1 MPGEFRKLWAFLR
14 RDVLVLLSY
23 RTAFV
28 ADLLNL
34 AFQTLVFSFVGGIVN
49 PSALPSY
56 GGENISYIAFVTVGI
71 ALGAFVQVGMGRVA
85 TALRNE
91 QLMGTLESLF
101 MTPSHPLT
109 IQAGLVVYD
118 LVYVP
123 VRTAIFLGIIVG
135 VFDVRFLPG
144 AIGPALVLLLLFMPF
159 VWGLGMVGA
168 SAILTFRRGAG
179 IMSLIGAGLAVG
191 SGAYFPI
198 TVFPGWVQNIAR
210 WSPITVAFEA
220 TRQALI
226 GGHGW
231 GRLSS
236 QMLYLAVTGVL
247 AMVAGLTFFRWA
259 INRELRLGSLG
270 HY

>member
-1 MPGEFRKLWAFLR
+1 MPRELRKLSAFLR
-14 RDVLVLLSY
+14 RDFLVLISY

-28 ADLLNL
+28 SDVVNL
-34 AFQTLVFSFVGGIVN
+34 AFQSLVFSFVGRIVN
-49 PSALPSY
+49 PSSLPSY
-56 GGENISYIAFVTVGI
+56 GGESVTYIAFVTVGI
-71 ALGAFVQVGMGRVA
+71 ALGAFLQVGMGRVA

-101 MTPSHPLT
+101 MTPTHPLT

-118 LVYVP
+118 LIYVP
-123 VRTAIFLGIIVG
+123 VRTAIFLTIIVG
-135 VFDVRFLPG
+135 IFDVRFIPG
-144 AIGPALVLLLLFMPF
+144 AIGPALVLLLVFMPF

-179 IMSLIGAGLAVG
+179 IMALLGAGLSVG

-198 TVFPGWVQNIAR
+198 TVFPQWLQDIAR

-226 GGHGW
+226 GGQAW
-231 GRLSS
+231 SRLASE
-236 QMLYLAVTGVL
+236 MLYLAVTGAF
-247 AMVAGLTFFRWA
+247 AMALGLMFFAWA
-259 INRELRLGSLG
+259 INRELRLGTLA

>member
-1 MPGEFRKLWAFLR
+1 MSSELRKLAAFLR
-14 RDVLVLLSY
+14 RDFLVLISY

-28 ADLLNL
+28 SDVLNL
-34 AFQTLVFSFVGGIVN
+34 AFQALVFSFVGRIVN
-49 PSALPSY
+49 PTSLPSY
-56 GGENISYIAFVTVGI
+56 GGENVTYIAFVTVGI
-71 ALGAFVQVGMGRVA
+71 ALGAFLQVGLGRVS

-101 MTPSHPLT
+101 MTPTHPLT
-109 IQAGLVVYD
+109 IQVGLVVYD
-118 LVYVP
+118 LIYVP
-123 VRTAIFLGIIVG
+123 LRTAIFLAIVVGI
-135 VFDVRFLPG
+135 FDIRFISG
-144 AIGPALVLLLLFMPF
+144 AIGPALVLLLAFMPF

-179 IMSLIGAGLAVG
+179 VMALLGAGLSVG

-198 TVFPGWVQNIAR
+198 TVFPQWLQDIAR

-231 GRLSS
+231 RRLAPE
-236 QMLYLAVTGVL
+236 MLYLVGSGAF
-247 AMVAGLTFFRWA
+247 AMVLGLMFFRWA
-259 INRELRLGSLG
+259 IDRELRLGTLSQ
-270 HY
+270 Y

>member
-1 MPGEFRKLWAFLR
+1 MSGELRKLAAFLR
-14 RDVLVLLSY
+14 RDFLVLISY

-28 ADLLNL
+28 ADILNL
-34 AFQTLVFSFVGGIVN
+34 TFQSVVFFFVGRIVN
-49 PSALPSY
+49 PSSLPSY
-56 GGENISYIAFVTVGI
+56 GGENVTYIAFVTVGI
-71 ALGAFVQVGMGRVA
+71 ALGAFLQVGMGRVA
-85 TALRNE
+85 AALRNE

-118 LVYVP
+118 LIYVP
-123 VRTAIFLGIIVG
+123 LRTAIFLAIIVG
-135 VFDVRFLPG
+135 IFDVRFIPG
-144 AIGPALVLLLLFMPF
+144 AIGPALVLLIAFMPF
-159 VWGLGMVGA
+159 VWGLGMAGA

-179 IMSLIGAGLAVG
+179 IMSLLGAGLSIS
-191 SGAYFPI
+191 SGAFFPI
-198 TVFPGWVQNIAR
+198 TVFPQWVQDIAR

-231 GRLSS
+231 TRLAPE
-236 QMLYLAVTGVL
+236 MLYLAGTGIV
-247 AMVAGLTFFRWA
+247 AMGFGLMFFRWA
-259 INRELRLGSLG
+259 IDRELRLGTLS

>member
-1 MPGEFRKLWAFLR
+1 MPGELRKLPAFLR
-14 RDVLVLLSY
+14 RDLLVMFSY

-34 AFQTLVFSFVGGIVN
+34 AFQSMVFFFVGRIVN
-49 PSALPSY
+49 PSSLPSY
-56 GGENISYIAFVTVGI
+56 GGENITYIAFVTVGI

-118 LVYVP
+118 LIYVP
-123 VRTAIFLGIIVG
+123 IRTAIFLGIIVG
-135 VFDVRFLPG
+135 LFDVRFIPG
-144 AIGPALVLLLLFMPF
+144 AIGPALALLVAFMPF

-179 IMSLIGAGLAVG
+179 VLALVGAGLSVG
-191 SGAYFPI
+191 SGAFFPI
-198 TVFPGWVQNIAR
+198 TVFPQWLQDIAR

-231 GRLSS
+231 RRLAPE
-236 QMLYLAVTGVL
+236 MAYLAATGVA
-247 AMVAGLTFFRWA
+247 AMAAGLVFFRWA
-259 INRELRLGSLG
+259 INRELRLGTLS

>member
-1 MPGEFRKLWAFLR
+1 MLGELRKLPAFLR
-14 RDVLVLLSY
+14 RDLLVLFSY
-23 RTAFV
+23 RAAFV
-28 ADLLNL
+28 TDLLNL
-34 AFQTLVFSFVGGIVN
+34 AFQSVVFFFVGQIVN
-49 PSALPSY
+49 PSSIPSY
-56 GGENISYIAFVTVGI
+56 GGENTTYIAFVSVGI
-71 ALGAFVQVGMGRVA
+71 ALGAFVQVGMGRVT

-118 LVYVP
+118 LIYVP
-123 VRTAIFLGIIVG
+123 IRTAIFLAIIVG
-135 VFDVRFLPG
+135 VFDVRFIPG
-144 AIGPALVLLLLFMPF
+144 AIGPALALLVAFMPF

-168 SAILTFRRGAG
+168 SAILTLRRGASV
-179 IMSLIGAGLAVG
+179 ISLVGAGLSVG
-191 SGAYFPI
+191 SGAFFPI
-198 TVFPGWVQNIAR
+198 TVFPQWLQDIAR

-231 GRLSS
+231 RRLAPE
-236 QMLYLAVTGVL
+236 MAYLAVTGAL
-247 AMVAGLTFFRWA
+247 AMLAGLLFFRWA
-259 INRELRLGSLG
+259 INRELRLGTLG